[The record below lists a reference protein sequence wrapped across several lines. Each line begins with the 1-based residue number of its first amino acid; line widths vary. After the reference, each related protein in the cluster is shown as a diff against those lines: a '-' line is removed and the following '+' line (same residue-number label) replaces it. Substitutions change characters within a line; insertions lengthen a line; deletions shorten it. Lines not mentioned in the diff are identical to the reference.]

1 MWLLTMEKSCSP
13 YFLPGELLVTLRD
26 ISNQSI
32 GEDLNMII
40 EEYGFWS
47 MCTVK
52 DQMMIVKE
60 LFSDILDGL
69 SPILDG
75 CE

>member
-13 YFLPGELLVTLRD
+13 YFLPGDLLVTLKN

-52 DQMMIVKE
+52 DQMMIVNE

-69 SPILDG
+69 SPVIDRR
-75 CE
+75 E